1 MSELHKFIFEGEP
14 VRGMLV
20 RLTDSWQDVLARRAT
35 ADDPYA
41 APVRNLL
48 GEMAAAAVLMQANIK
63 FNGALNLQIYGEGPV
78 KLAVAEVQP
87 TLAFRVTAKVVGAV
101 GSDDDLASLVN
112 AHGQGRCAITLDP
125 KERMPGQQPYQ
136 GVVSLN
142 GDAQEPLGALS
153 QVIEHYMLQSEQLD
167 TRLILAADD
176 QLAAGL
182 LIQRVPTAGVANL
195 PGSATARNEDEIGI
209 NESYNRIAHLAA
221 TLTRSELLTLDADTV
236 LRRLFWEERLVRFE
250 LRSGISG
257 PRFFC
262 SCSRE
267 RVGTMLKGLGRA
279 EIDSILEEQGK
290 VEIGCEFCG
299 AKYRYDPVDV
309 GELFTPARDQP
320 PGSRALN

>member
-1 MSELHKFIFEGEP
+1 MKTA
-14 VRGMLV
+14 LV
-20 RLTDSWQDVLARRAT
+20 TGGTKGIGRAIAESLIT
-35 ADDPYA
+35 A
-41 APVRNLL
+41 
-48 GEMAAAAVLMQANIK
+48 
-63 FNGALNLQIYGEGPV
+63 GA
-78 KLAVAEVQP
+78 
-87 TLAFRVTAKVVGAV
+87 RVT
-101 GSDDDLASLVN
+101 
-112 AHGQGRCAITLDP
+112 I
-125 KERMPGQQPYQ
+125 
-136 GVVSLN
+136 
-142 GDAQEPLGALS
+142 
-153 QVIEHYMLQSEQLD
+153 
-167 TRLILAADD
+167 
-176 QLAAGL
+176 
-182 LIQRVPTAGVANL
+182 
-195 PGSATARNEDEIGI
+195 TARNEDEIGI

-221 TLTRSELLTLDADTV
+221 TLMRSELLTLNADTV

-320 PGSRALN
+320 PGSQALN

>member
-20 RLTDSWQDVLARRAT
+20 RLTDSWQDVLARRAK

-182 LIQRVPTAGVANL
+182 LIQRVPTAGAANL
-195 PGSATARNEDEIGI
+195 PGSATARNEDEIGV

-221 TLTRSELLTLDADTV
+221 TLTRGELLTLDADTV

-257 PRFFC
+257 PRFAC

-267 RVGTMLKGLGRA
+267 RVGTMLKALGRT
-279 EIDSILEEQGK
+279 EIDSILDEQGK

-320 PGSRALN
+320 PGSQALN